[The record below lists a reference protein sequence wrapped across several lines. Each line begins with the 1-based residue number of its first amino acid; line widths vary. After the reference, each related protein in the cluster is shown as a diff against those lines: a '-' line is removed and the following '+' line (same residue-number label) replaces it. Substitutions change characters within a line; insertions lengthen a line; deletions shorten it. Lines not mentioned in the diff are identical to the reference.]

1 MPARYRPAG
10 PYYGRRMGP
19 IRLRTAPALVA
30 LAAGLIAGCGSSGS
44 GTSSSTHA
52 APATKTVT
60 HTVTSGHGSKSG
72 AEITGSSTTTS
83 SSTSPTPSVHTSSS
97 QLSICRA
104 GGVRITYLGGQ
115 GATGH
120 GLLGFAMQNSGSV
133 PCTTL
138 GYPGI
143 QFLSKRGAALPTHD
157 TRTTTDFFGTT
168 KLARLTVA
176 PGQSA
181 SFRLG
186 VSHGSAS
193 PKGCVTAGYVQVIPP
208 NDTSTVRIA
217 IPGGVYECGG
227 GVTVS
232 PMQPGDTAYH

>member
-1 MPARYRPAG
+1 MSRL
-10 PYYGRRMGP
+10 
-19 IRLRTAPALVA
+19 RLRTAPALAAVVA
-30 LAAGLIAGCGSSGS
+30 VLIAGCGSSGS
-44 GTSSSTHA
+44 GSTSSTHA

-60 HTVTSGHGSKSG
+60 HTVTSGHGSTSG
-72 AEITGSSTTTS
+72 TATTGTGTTTS
-83 SSTSPTPSVHTSSS
+83 TSTAPTPSVHTTPAG
-97 QLSICRA
+97 LSICRA
-104 GGVRITYLGGQ
+104 AGVKITFLGGQ

-120 GLLGFAMQNSGSV
+120 GLLGFAMQNTGGSS
-133 PCTTL
+133 CTTL

-143 QFLSKRGAALPTHD
+143 QFLSKRGAALPTDD

-193 PKGCVTAGYVQVIPP
+193 PSGCVTAGYVQVIPP
-208 NDTSTVRIA
+208 NDTSTVRVA
-217 IPGGVYECGG
+217 IPGGAYECGG
-227 GVTVS
+227 TVTIS
-232 PMQPGDTAYH
+232 PMQPGDSAYH

>member
-1 MPARYRPAG
+1 MS
-10 PYYGRRMGP
+10 
-19 IRLRTAPALVA
+19 RLRSRTPALAALVA
-30 LAAGLIAGCGSSGS
+30 LAAVLIAGCGSSGS
-44 GTSSSTHA
+44 SASSSTKA
-52 APATKTVT
+52 PPATKTVT
-60 HTVTSGHGSKSG
+60 HTVTS
-72 AEITGSSTTTS
+72 APRSTTSSSSSTS
-83 SSTSPTPSVHTSSS
+83 SSTSASPNPSVHTTPS

-104 GGVRITYLGGQ
+104 AGVKISYLGGQ

-120 GLLGFAMQNSGSV
+120 GLLGFAMQNTGNA

-143 QFLSKRGAALPTHD
+143 QFASKRGAALPTHD

-168 KLARLTVA
+168 KLARLTIA

-193 PKGCVTAGYVQVIPP
+193 PHGCVTAGSVQVIAP
-208 NDTSTVRIA
+208 NDTTTVRIA
-217 IPGGVYECGG
+217 VPGGVYECGG
-227 GVTVS
+227 AVTVS
-232 PMQPGDTAYH
+232 PMQPGDSAYH

>member
-1 MPARYRPAG
+1 M
-10 PYYGRRMGP
+10 
-19 IRLRTAPALVA
+19 RTAAPALAALVA
-30 LAAGLIAGCGSSGS
+30 ALIAGCGSSGS
-44 GTSSSTHA
+44 GTSSSTPPT
-52 APATKTVT
+52 PATKTVT
-60 HTVTSGHGSKSG
+60 HTVTAGHHS
-72 AEITGSSTTTS
+72 TTS
-83 SSTSPTPSVHTSSS
+83 SSTSTGASPTPSVHTTSS

-104 GGVRITYLGGQ
+104 AGVKITYLGGQ

-120 GLLGFAMQNSGSV
+120 GLLGFAMQNTGSAS
-133 PCTTL
+133 CTTL

-143 QFLSKRGAALPTHD
+143 QFESKGGAPLPTRD
-157 TRTTTDFFGTT
+157 IRTTTDFFGTT
-168 KLARLTVA
+168 KLARLTVG

-193 PKGCVTAGYVQVIPP
+193 PKGCVTAGSVQVIPP

-227 GVTVS
+227 SVTVS
-232 PMQPGDTAYH
+232 PMQPGDSAYHH

>member
-1 MPARYRPAG
+1 M
-10 PYYGRRMGP
+10 
-19 IRLRTAPALVA
+19 RTAALALAALVA
-30 LAAGLIAGCGSSGS
+30 ALIAGCGSSGS
-44 GTSSSTHA
+44 GTSSSTPPT
-52 APATKTVT
+52 PATKTVT
-60 HTVTSGHGSKSG
+60 HTVTAGHHS
-72 AEITGSSTTTS
+72 TTS
-83 SSTSPTPSVHTSSS
+83 SSTSTGASPTPSVHTTSS

-104 GGVRITYLGGQ
+104 AGVKITYLGGQ

-120 GLLGFAMQNSGSV
+120 GLLGFAMQNTGSAS
-133 PCTTL
+133 CTTL

-143 QFLSKRGAALPTHD
+143 QFESKGGAPLPTRD
-157 TRTTTDFFGTT
+157 IRTTTDFFGTT

-193 PKGCVTAGYVQVIPP
+193 PKGCVTAGSVQVIPP

-227 GVTVS
+227 TVTVS
-232 PMQPGDTAYH
+232 PMQPGDSAYHH

>member
-1 MPARYRPAG
+1 MS
-10 PYYGRRMGP
+10 
-19 IRLRTAPALVA
+19 RLRSRRAAALAALAA
-30 LAAGLIAGCGSSGS
+30 LAAGLVAGCGSSGS
-44 GTSSSTHA
+44 GTGSSTA
-52 APATKTVT
+52 PAPATRTVT
-60 HTVTSGHGSKSG
+60 RTATSGHGSTT
-72 AEITGSSTTTS
+72 ASST
-83 SSTSPTPSVHTSSS
+83 STGASPTPSVQTTASG
-97 QLSICRA
+97 LSICRA
-104 GGVRITYLGGQ
+104 AGVKITYLGGQ

-120 GLLGFAMQNSGSV
+120 GLLGFAMRNTGSAG
-133 PCTTL
+133 CTTL
-138 GYPGI
+138 GYPGV
-143 QFLSKRGAALPTHD
+143 QFLSRSGATLPTRD
-157 TRTTTDFFGTT
+157 IRTTTDFFGTT
-168 KLARLTVA
+168 KLARLTVS

>member
-1 MPARYRPAG
+1 M
-10 PYYGRRMGP
+10 GRT
-19 IRLRTAPALVA
+19 RTAAPALAA
-30 LAAGLIAGCGSSGS
+30 LVAGLIVGCGSSGS
-44 GTSSSTHA
+44 VTSSSTKA
-52 APATKTVT
+52 APATRTVT
-60 HTVTSGHGSKSG
+60 HTATAHH
-72 AEITGSSTTTS
+72 STTSASTS
-83 SSTSPTPSVHTSSS
+83 TSTSTSTAGSPTPSVRTTSPEV
-97 QLSICRA
+97 SICRA
-104 GGVRITYLGGQ
+104 AGVKISYLGGQ

-120 GLLGFAMQNSGSV
+120 GLLGFAMQNTGSAS
-133 PCTTL
+133 CTTL

-227 GVTVS
+227 AVTVS
-232 PMQPGDTAYH
+232 PMQPGDSAYH

>member
-1 MPARYRPAG
+1 
-10 PYYGRRMGP
+10 MGP
-19 IRLRTAPALVA
+19 LRSRTAPALVGVVA
-30 LAAGLIAGCGSSGS
+30 VLIAGCGSSGS
-44 GTSSSTHA
+44 GTSGSGTSASTKP

-60 HTVTSGHGSKSG
+60 HTVTASHHSATS
-72 AEITGSSTTTS
+72 AS
-83 SSTSPTPSVHTSSS
+83 SSSATSPTPSVHTTAAG
-97 QLSICRA
+97 LSICRA
-104 GGVRITYLGGQ
+104 AGVKITYLGGQ

-120 GLLGFAMQNSGSV
+120 GLLGFAMQNTGRAA
-133 PCTTL
+133 CTTV

-143 QFLSKRGAALPTHD
+143 QFVSKRGAALPTHD

-168 KLARLTVA
+168 KLAQLTVA

-193 PKGCVTAGYVQVIPP
+193 PTGCVTAGFVQVITP

-227 GVTVS
+227 TVTVS
-232 PMQPGDTAYH
+232 PMQPGDSAYH